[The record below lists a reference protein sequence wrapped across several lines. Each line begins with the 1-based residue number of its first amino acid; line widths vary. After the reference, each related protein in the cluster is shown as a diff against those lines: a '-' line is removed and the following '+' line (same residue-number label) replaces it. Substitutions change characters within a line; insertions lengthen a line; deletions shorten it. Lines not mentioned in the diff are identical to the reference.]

1 MNETFRTDVV
11 DGLIGV
17 AYYEEDASN
26 PQKDWDPFGEIL
38 YAKRSRYV
46 LGGRAVDSDEM
57 REIAEDPNNI
67 VLPVYA
73 YVHGGSTISTGAFSC
88 QWDSGQSGYVWISKA
103 DALSQLG
110 KKRLTT
116 KTREKI
122 LENLRGTVRTFAMF
136 LEGDVYDLRVY
147 RVDENGDIDE
157 SDIVIG
163 NGTDVFS
170 IDGYKLGRVDELTFD
185 DEGKITGFAFEQG
198 HIFGRKDVDVAI
210 DDIDGVTSKYIR
222 LKLTKDALEAK

>member
-157 SDIVIG
+157 SDIVDSMG
-163 NGTDVFS
+163 DVYER
-170 IDGYKLGRVDELTFD
+170 DYAEKELEKMVQREAANERKRVAEEAARVEAAADAKQERF
-185 DEGKITGFAFEQG
+185 EFARG
-198 HIFGRKDVDVAI
+198 ASD
-210 DDIDGVTSKYIR
+210 
-222 LKLTKDALEAK
+222 

>member
-1 MNETFRTDVV
+1 MNEAFRTDVV

-26 PQKDWDPFGEIL
+26 PQKEWDPFGEIL
-38 YAKRSRYV
+38 YLKRSRYM

-73 YVHGGSTISTGAFSC
+73 YVHGGSTISTHPFSC

-103 DALSQLG
+103 DALKQLG
-110 KKRLTT
+110 KKRLTA

-157 SDIVIG
+157 SDIVDSMG
-163 NGTDVFS
+163 DVYERDYAEKELERMVRFEA
-170 IDGYKLGRVDELTFD
+170 DRNRERVAEEKARIEAAADAKQERF
-185 DEGKITGFAFEQG
+185 EFARG
-198 HIFGRKDVDVAI
+198 ASD
-210 DDIDGVTSKYIR
+210 
-222 LKLTKDALEAK
+222 

>member
-1 MNETFRTDVV
+1 MNEVFRTDVV

-26 PQKDWDPFGEIL
+26 PQKEWDPFGEIL
-38 YAKRSRYV
+38 YAAHSRYV

-157 SDIVIG
+157 SDIVDSMG
-163 NGTDVFS
+163 DVYER
-170 IDGYKLGRVDELTFD
+170 DYAEKELEKMVQREAANERKRVAEEAARVEAAADAKQERF
-185 DEGKITGFAFEQG
+185 EFARG
-198 HIFGRKDVDVAI
+198 ASD
-210 DDIDGVTSKYIR
+210 
-222 LKLTKDALEAK
+222 

>member
-1 MNETFRTDVV
+1 MNMNEAFRTDVV

-157 SDIVIG
+157 SDIVDSMG
-163 NGTDVFS
+163 DVYER
-170 IDGYKLGRVDELTFD
+170 DYAEKELEKMVQREAANERKRVAEEAARVEAAADAKQERF
-185 DEGKITGFAFEQG
+185 EFARG
-198 HIFGRKDVDVAI
+198 ASD
-210 DDIDGVTSKYIR
+210 
-222 LKLTKDALEAK
+222 

>member
-1 MNETFRTDVV
+1 MNEAFRTDVV

-157 SDIVIG
+157 SDIVDSMG
-163 NGTDVFS
+163 DVYER
-170 IDGYKLGRVDELTFD
+170 DYAEKELEKMVQREAANERKRVAEEAARVEAAADAKQERF
-185 DEGKITGFAFEQG
+185 EFARG
-198 HIFGRKDVDVAI
+198 ASD
-210 DDIDGVTSKYIR
+210 
-222 LKLTKDALEAK
+222 